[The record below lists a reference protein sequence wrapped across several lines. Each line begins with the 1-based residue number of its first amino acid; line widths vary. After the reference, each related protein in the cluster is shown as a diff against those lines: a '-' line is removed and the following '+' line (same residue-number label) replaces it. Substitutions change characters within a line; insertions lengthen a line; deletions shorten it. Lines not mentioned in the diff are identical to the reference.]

1 MGNMA
6 QRSHKKRVAQDLV
19 SQPLPSNSRVAIQAT
34 FYNSLSRGTQRRK
47 FLALID
53 SGADQIMMPSA
64 IAEALG
70 IDRDRSAPRTSLG
83 VSMDPIDGFVGHL
96 TVF

>member
-1 MGNMA
+1 VELSGGNSS
-6 QRSHKKRVAQDLV
+6 RS
-19 SQPLPSNSRVAIQAT
+19 SIP
-34 FYNSLSRGTQRRK
+34 
-47 FLALID
+47 
-53 SGADQIMMPSA
+53 ADQIMMPSA